1 MLESIKLFKTI
12 EIHSEA
18 KFNLNVQNV
27 VAYLKYMDFIN
38 ALFEC

>member
-1 MLESIKLFKTI
+1 MLESIKLLKTI
-12 EIHSEA
+12 EIHSEEQ
-18 KFNLNVQNV
+18 FNLNFQNL